1 MAKEP
6 PDPLRKIPG
15 VGPSIAADLRAIGI
29 KDPTGLRGRDPERL
43 YARSNALRG
52 TVQDRCLLYVFRC
65 AVYFANTSRHQP
77 ELLKWW
83 NWSDAAL
90 VRRGKPRAGASRTAT
105 SSRPRSSRPPTA
117 PRRPA
122 SSGRR

>member
-1 MAKEP
+1 MSIIR
-6 PDPLRKIPG
+6 PDPLRAIPG
-15 VGPSIAADLRAIGI
+15 VGPSIAADLRALGI
-29 KDPTGLRGRDPERL
+29 EDPTGLRGKDPERL

-52 TVQDRCLLYVFRC
+52 VTQDRCLLYVFRC

-83 NWSDAAL
+83 NWSDDAL
-90 VRRGKPRAGASRTAT
+90 AST
-105 SSRPRSSRPPTA
+105 SSSRRSSRPPTA

>member
-1 MAKEP
+1 MSIIR
-6 PDPLRKIPG
+6 PDPLRVIPG
-15 VGPSIAADLRAIGI
+15 VGPSIAADLRALGI
-29 KDPTGLRGRDPERL
+29 EDPTGLRGKDPERL
-43 YARSNALRG
+43 YSRSNALRG
-52 TVQDRCLLYVFRC
+52 VVQDRCLLYVFRC
-65 AVYFANTSRHQP
+65 AVYFASTSRHQP

-90 VRRGKPRAGASRTAT
+90 ARRGNLRAAASRAAT
-105 SSRPRSSRPPTA
+105 SSRPRSSRPRVA

>member
-1 MAKEP
+1 MSIIR
-6 PDPLRKIPG
+6 PDPLRGIPG
-15 VGPSIAADLRAIGI
+15 VGPSIAADLRALGI
-29 KDPTGLRGRDPERL
+29 EDPTGLRGKDPERL

-52 TVQDRCLLYVFRC
+52 VVQDRCLLYVFRC
-65 AVYFANTSRHQP
+65 AAYFANTSRHQP

-90 VRRGKPRAGASRTAT
+90 ARRGEPRAAT
-105 SSRPRSSRPPTA
+105 SSRPRSLRPPAA

-122 SSGRR
+122 SSARR

>member
-1 MAKEP
+1 MLKTP
-6 PDPLRKIPG
+6 PGSRKKDPLQAIPG
-15 VGPSIAADLRAIGI
+15 VGPSIAADLRALGFE
-29 KDPTGLRGRDPERL
+29 DPTDLRGKDPERL

-52 TVQDRCLLYVFRC
+52 VTQDRCLLYVFRC

-90 VRRGKPRAGASRTAT
+90 ARRGNPRDGNPLAAGRGGS
-105 SSRPRSSRPPTA
+105 
-117 PRRPA
+117 
-122 SSGRR
+122 